1 MEKIFEKGIREKV
14 RFSYK
19 GLHSIEELY
28 DMSLPALDSI
38 YKDLNKKVKAEKED
52 SLLNKRTKADDI
64 LELKI
69 EIVKYVFKTKSRE
82 KEDRENAAMKKEKK
96 QKLLSIMAEKK
107 DKQLYELPVED
118 LEKMINELD

>member
-96 QKLLSIMAEKK
+96 QKLLGIMAEKK

>member
-52 SLLNKRTKADDI
+52 SLLDKRTKADDI
-64 LELKI
+64 LEIKI
-69 EIVKYVFKTKSRE
+69 EIVKYVFKTKLKE

-107 DKQLYELPVED
+107 DKQLYEMPVED